1 MDDCKN
7 STPANRCLM
16 RQCEASRLQGQL
28 LAQAYQQVFP
38 QARQSL
44 TQAKADS
51 PPVNGLPPQHK
62 AAVMAAG
69 A

>member
-1 MDDCKN
+1 MDDRNN
-7 STPANRCLM
+7 STPADRCLT

-38 QARQSL
+38 QACQSL
-44 TQAKADS
+44 TQAKADL
-51 PPVNGLPPQHK
+51 PAVNGLPPQHE